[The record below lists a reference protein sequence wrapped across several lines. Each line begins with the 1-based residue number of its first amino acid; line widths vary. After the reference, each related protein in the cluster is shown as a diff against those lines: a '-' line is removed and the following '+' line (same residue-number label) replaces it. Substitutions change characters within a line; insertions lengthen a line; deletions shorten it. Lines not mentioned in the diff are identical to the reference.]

1 MQIKHSLRIRVSLG
15 FTLFVCIIAGLLAFA
30 IIEVTEEDEDNL
42 INRIVSEEM
51 TYFIEQYRI
60 NPATPLQRTQNFYGY
75 ISRNNNERQRL
86 PALIR
91 DLPPGVHEVG
101 NGDTEFHIVVRDYKQ
116 TRFYLT
122 YDVTYHEQ
130 RLDRFIDDV
139 LLMLAVVFI
148 LSFAA
153 SYLIAGSLLLPVTDL
168 AKRVVALR
176 ADDTSPK
183 LAQRYKSKEVVGLA
197 RAFDN
202 HLALM
207 ADLVAR
213 EKAFTSDV
221 SHELRTPLTA
231 MRTSCELLIDDDAL
245 ANTSRQ
251 RVERMMQ
258 SIDRMTELV
267 NAFLLLARGK
277 TPANMQYENLL
288 STVNDVALLFQN
300 NIVQNNLDL
309 NIDIGP
315 DIDVRAEPGI
325 LHIVLS
331 NLLDN
336 AITHTLKGD
345 IKIRYQNNSLEVI
358 DTGKGIAATDLP
370 KVFKRF
376 YRAEDNDD
384 AHSGAGL
391 GLAIVKRICDLY
403 GWRITLSSQAGEGTH
418 IRLCFAPDSLSSQ

>member
-30 IIEVTEEDEDNL
+30 IIEVTEEEDL

-75 ISRNNNERQRL
+75 IARNNYEKQNL
-86 PALIR
+86 PPLIR
-91 DLPPGVHEVG
+91 DLPSGVHEVENG
-101 NGDTEFHIVVRDYKQ
+101 NTEFHVIVRDYKQ

-130 RLDRFIDDV
+130 RLNRFIDDV
-139 LLMLAVVFI
+139 LLMLAAIFV
-148 LSFAA
+148 LSFAT
-153 SYLIAGSLLLPVTDL
+153 SYLIAGSLLRPVTDL
-168 AKRVVALR
+168 AQRVGALR
-176 ADDTSPK
+176 ADDASLK

-197 RAFDN
+197 RSFDN

-221 SHELRTPLTA
+221 SHELRTPLTT
-231 MRTSCELLIDDDAL
+231 MWTSCELLIEDDAL
-245 ANTSRQ
+245 TNTSRQ

-277 TPANMQYENLL
+277 TPANMQNENLL
-288 STVNDVALLFQN
+288 SAVNDVVSLFQN
-300 NIVQNNLDL
+300 NMV
-309 NIDIGP
+309 
-315 DIDVRAEPGI
+315 
-325 LHIVLS
+325 
-331 NLLDN
+331 
-336 AITHTLKGD
+336 K
-345 IKIRYQNNSLEVI
+345 KIW
-358 DTGKGIAATDLP
+358 T
-370 KVFKRF
+370 
-376 YRAEDNDD
+376 
-384 AHSGAGL
+384 
-391 GLAIVKRICDLY
+391 
-403 GWRITLSSQAGEGTH
+403 
-418 IRLCFAPDSLSSQ
+418 